1 MKYKNLT
8 FGFILFFL
16 QVIVLF
22 YVFRFLYPFK
32 EQFQMFQFTGQYATA
47 TWKQAG
53 GVALYLSEFLSQF
66 YIIIGI
72 GPVITAFLLT
82 LVAIV
87 SSLILKKISIR
98 NDLPVVF
105 FLPWLSLLI
114 MHLDYDYLEQGTIAY
129 LFLLLFLWIYVNLS
143 PRIRLVYGLC
153 IIPLLYLIAGPIT
166 HLFAVSALLL
176 EFLTN
181 GTKKY
186 ICIIYLPVAV
196 LSAVGGC
203 YLGYSTNISMAFFP
217 DAYYNPQVHNSQICY
232 SWYALPAAML
242 LAAFL
247 KKYHSPVSFK
257 GKCRWEGFQWAIIF
271 LLGYESI
278 IHFGKI
284 DALDQFQQDYYVRT
298 GQWDKI
304 IAGFDQT
311 VLSKRRMCNLNLA
324 LAQTGQLSERL
335 FDYPQGG
342 IETLMLRWDQ
352 SVFTAELHSDLYYCM
367 GIISTSQKFAFE
379 ALVSSRPSGNPRML
393 KRLVETN
400 IITGAY
406 PVAEKYIRLL
416 ENTWYYKEWASS
428 YRRFLQNNQAVEQDP
443 VLGLKRRCWKAEAAI
458 PELYT
463 DPVSTLTH
471 LVPACPDNKGGLQYL
486 TSFLLLNKDIGTY
499 MVLQESLFRTPAW
512 PEMTDS
518 QQEAVVICRPDDP
531 RFWLEHGVSVKVRN
545 QALAF
550 MQKVKEGTRFGQNPA
565 VVLAPEFGKTYWFYY
580 MFNTMDK

>member
-8 FGFILFFL
+8 SGFILFFL

-32 EQFQMFQFTGQYATA
+32 EQFQMFQFTGQYAAA

-166 HLFAVSALLL
+166 HLFAVSAFLF

-196 LSAVGGC
+196 ISAVAGC
-203 YLGYSTNISMAFFP
+203 YSGYSPNIVMAFLP
-217 DAYYNPQVHNSQICY
+217 DAYYNPQVYNSLICY

-247 KKYHSPVSFK
+247 KKYNSPVSFK
-257 GKCRWEGFQWAIIF
+257 GKCRWEGFQWVIIF
-271 LLGYESI
+271 LLGYESV

-284 DALDQFQQDYYVRT
+284 DALDQFQQDYYART

-367 GIISTSQKFAFE
+367 GIISTSRKFAFE

-416 ENTWYYKEWASS
+416 ENTWHYKEWASS
-428 YRRFLQNNQAVEQDP
+428 YRRFLQNDRAVEQDP

-471 LVPACPDNKGGLQYL
+471 LVPACPDNKSGLQYL

-518 QQEAVVICRPDDP
+518 QQEAVVICRPDDLH
-531 RFWLEHGVSVKVRN
+531 FWLEHGVSVKVRN

-565 VVLAPEFGKTYWFYY
+565 VVLAPEYGKTYWFYY

>member
-8 FGFILFFL
+8 SGFILFFL

-32 EQFQMFQFTGQYATA
+32 EQFQMFQFTGQYAAA

-153 IIPLLYLIAGPIT
+153 IIPFLYLIAGPIT
-166 HLFAVSALLL
+166 HLFAVSAFLF

-196 LSAVGGC
+196 ISAVAGC
-203 YLGYSTNISMAFFP
+203 YSGYSPNIVMAFLP
-217 DAYYNPQVHNSQICY
+217 DAYYNPQVHNSLICY

-247 KKYHSPVSFK
+247 KKYNSPVSFK

-271 LLGYESI
+271 LLGYESV

-284 DALDQFQQDYYVRT
+284 DALDQFQQDYYART

-367 GIISTSQKFAFE
+367 GIISTSRKFAFE

-416 ENTWYYKEWASS
+416 ENTWHYKEWASS
-428 YRRFLQNNQAVEQDP
+428 YRRFLQNDQAVEQDP

-471 LVPACPDNKGGLQYL
+471 LVPACPDNKSGLQYL

-518 QQEAVVICRPDDP
+518 QQEAVVICRPDDLH
-531 RFWLEHGVSVKVRN
+531 FWLEHGVSVKVRN

-565 VVLAPEFGKTYWFYY
+565 VVLAPEYGKTYWFYY

>member
-8 FGFILFFL
+8 SGFILFFL

-32 EQFQMFQFTGQYATA
+32 EQFQMFQFTGQYAAA

-166 HLFAVSALLL
+166 HLFAVSAFLF
-176 EFLTN
+176 EFLIN

-196 LSAVGGC
+196 ISAVAGC
-203 YLGYSTNISMAFFP
+203 YSGYSPNIVMAFLP

-247 KKYHSPVSFK
+247 KKYNSPVSFK
-257 GKCRWEGFQWAIIF
+257 GKCRWVGFQWAIIF

-367 GIISTSQKFAFE
+367 GIISTSRKFAFE

-416 ENTWYYKEWASS
+416 ENTWHYKEWASS
-428 YRRFLQNNQAVEQDP
+428 YRRFLQNDRAVEQDP

-471 LVPACPDNKGGLQYL
+471 LVPACPDNKSGLQYL

-518 QQEAVVICRPDDP
+518 QQEAVVICRPDDLH
-531 RFWLEHGVSVKVRN
+531 FWLEHGVSVKVRN

-565 VVLAPEFGKTYWFYY
+565 VVLAPEYGKTYWFYY